1 MQSESQ
7 KDINAIDFECQ
18 FWEGQSSF
26 EHFENPLFVS
36 QWAQLLD
43 RIGGASVF
51 QTPGFVI
58 PWYLANRA
66 DHCPVLITAWSQ
78 GNLTGILPLARKV
91 HLDDGKQCKNLFG
104 AGGFY
109 ALYQTWVVDPKYL
122 GLFWEKGVLGFIE
135 KTPGCSINLKSL
147 PGEGVFASLKE
158 RNDFNRYSSFE
169 RYHNPVLDFGDDS
182 FGKIIGKRHFKS
194 KFNRFSKAGRTA
206 FRKIEK
212 REDLDLAFNDIE
224 VFYNL
229 RQGAAFNKT
238 PFPPEKNER
247 EVFLEWLEA
256 GVLHVTGLWLD
267 DQLVS
272 AVVMMNDRN
281 HTAHL
286 AGLITF
292 SPLHA
297 KYSPGLVHLYLLSQL
312 LKQEGFKD
320 LKLSPGYDSYKERF
334 SNAQEDLFELL
345 ISKSM
350 ALHLRRKTRVKVR
363 EALLARGIRPME
375 ASVWLDKKSAD
386 LRNKLGR
393 LRGQIGTVDLPDAK
407 LLDSLEEIRKV
418 APKNGGLDLRLDDL
432 KTLLLATDQT
442 FTLSRWAFLQDSL
455 RRLENNQRFLTISE
469 NNKLFACVWFHST
482 AEQPEDI
489 DQLLKLGD
497 VAFKFISKELKL

>member
-1 MQSESQ
+1 
-7 KDINAIDFECQ
+7 
-18 FWEGQSSF
+18 
-26 EHFENPLFVS
+26 
-36 QWAQLLD
+36 
-43 RIGGASVF
+43 
-51 QTPGFVI
+51 
-58 PWYLANRA
+58 
-66 DHCPVLITAWSQ
+66 
-78 GNLTGILPLARKV
+78 
-91 HLDDGKQCKNLFG
+91 
-104 AGGFY
+104 
-109 ALYQTWVVDPKYL
+109 
-122 GLFWEKGVLGFIE
+122 
-135 KTPGCSINLKSL
+135 
-147 PGEGVFASLKE
+147 
-158 RNDFNRYSSFE
+158 
-169 RYHNPVLDFGDDS
+169 
-182 FGKIIGKRHFKS
+182 
-194 KFNRFSKAGRTA
+194 
-206 FRKIEK
+206 
-212 REDLDLAFNDIE
+212 
-224 VFYNL
+224 
-229 RQGAAFNKT
+229 
-238 PFPPEKNER
+238 
-247 EVFLEWLEA
+247 
-256 GVLHVTGLWLD
+256 
-267 DQLVS
+267 
-272 AVVMMNDRN
+272 
-281 HTAHL
+281 
-286 AGLITF
+286 
-292 SPLHA
+292 
-297 KYSPGLVHLYLLSQL
+297 LLSQL